1 MQWTLDQ
8 LRQFVTT
15 VDSGSFSAA
24 ARQLGKAQSA
34 VSTAIGLLEA
44 DLGLELFDRSRRN
57 AQLTDAG
64 QLLLLE
70 ARELLRQAEALDT
83 RARSLSSGSE
93 ARLTLA
99 LDEALP
105 YAAISTLLREMS
117 VRFPDLELT
126 QLNGTATEVAGYVDQ
141 ERAHIAFHFVRG
153 EPAAHLEQ
161 RHIGEVP
168 QGVFVANDHPLA
180 RLDVVER
187 KDLVKYRQLV
197 MHAEDVHEATYSPKL
212 WRSDSFYSI
221 AEMVADDLG
230 WAILPVNV
238 GTDDAYD
245 KPLQQV
251 SCPSLAL
258 SKLSVRVLWRQGWQP
273 TPTVQWVLAR
283 YTQLLGQ
290 IQEPDREAAA
300 LPVMPAPIPGRS

>member
-8 LRQFVTT
+8 LRQFVATA
-15 VDSGSFSAA
+15 DSGSFSAA
-24 ARQLGKAQSA
+24 ARKLGKAQSA
-34 VSTAIGLLEA
+34 VSTAISLLEA
-44 DLGLELFDRSRRN
+44 DLGLDLFDRSRRN

-64 QLLLLE
+64 EVLLLE
-70 ARELLRQAEALDT
+70 ARELLHQAEALDN
-83 RARSLSSGSE
+83 RARSLSSGNQ
-93 ARLTLA
+93 ARLALA

-105 YAAISTLLREMS
+105 YAAISALLREMS
-117 VRFPDLELT
+117 QRFPDLELT
-126 QLNGTATEVAGYVDQ
+126 VLNGTATEVADYIDR

-153 EPAAHLEQ
+153 ALSARFDQ
-161 RHIGEVP
+161 RQIGAVP
-168 QGVFVANDHPLA
+168 QGVFVAIDHPLA
-180 RLDVVER
+180 RLEVVHQ

-197 MHAEDVHEATYSPKL
+197 MHTEDLDEAAYSPKR

-251 SCPSLAL
+251 YCPSLAL
-258 SKLSVRVLWRQGWQP
+258 SPLSVRALWRQGWQP
-273 TPTVQWVLAR
+273 TPTAGWVQAR
-283 YTQLLGQ
+283 FTELLGQ
-290 IQEPDREAAA
+290 MQKGSGSSELTP
-300 LPVMPAPIPGRS
+300 PIPGQS

>member
-1 MQWTLDQ
+1 
-8 LRQFVTT
+8 
-15 VDSGSFSAA
+15 
-24 ARQLGKAQSA
+24 
-34 VSTAIGLLEA
+34 
-44 DLGLELFDRSRRN
+44 
-57 AQLTDAG
+57 
-64 QLLLLE
+64 
-70 ARELLRQAEALDT
+70 LLRQAEALDT
-83 RARSLSSGSE
+83 RAQSLSSGSQ
-93 ARLTLA
+93 AKLTLA
-99 LDEALP
+99 LDEAQP

-126 QLNGTATEVAGYVDQ
+126 LLNGTATEVVDYVVE

-153 EPAAHLEQ
+153 ALPAHLDQ
-161 RHIGEVP
+161 RHIGAVA
-168 QGVFVANDHPLA
+168 QGVFVAIDHPLA
-180 RLDVVER
+180 QLKVVQR

-251 SCPSLAL
+251 FCPSLAL
-258 SKLSVRVLWRQGWQP
+258 SQLSVRVLWRQGWQP
-273 TPTVQWVLAR
+273 TPTVEWVQAR
-283 YTQLLGQ
+283 YMELLGQ
-290 IQEPDREAAA
+290 VQPPESAVAPLTPPTQDR
-300 LPVMPAPIPGRS
+300 S

>member
-1 MQWTLDQ
+1 MNWTLDQ

-15 VDSGSFSAA
+15 AECGSFSGA
-24 ARQLGKAQSA
+24 ARLLGKAQSA

-44 DLGLELFDRSRRN
+44 DLGVELFDRSRRN

-70 ARELLRQAEALDT
+70 ARELLRQAEALDN
-83 RARSLSSGSE
+83 RARSLSSGNE
-93 ARLTLA
+93 ARLALA

-105 YAAISTLLREMS
+105 YAATSTLLREIAI
-117 VRFPDLELT
+117 RFPDLELT
-126 QLNGTATEVAGYVDQ
+126 LLNGTATEVADYVEA

-153 EPAAHLEQ
+153 TLPSSFDQ
-161 RHIGEVP
+161 RHVGAVP
-168 QGVFVANDHPLA
+168 QGVFVAIDHPLA
-180 RLDVVER
+180 QLATIQR

-197 MHAEDVHEATYSPKL
+197 MHAEDVHEEIYSPRI

-238 GTDDAYD
+238 GMDDAYD
-245 KPLQQV
+245 KPLRQV
-251 SCPSLAL
+251 HCPTLAL
-258 SKLSVRVLWRQGWQP
+258 PGLSVRMLWRQGWQP
-273 TPTVQWVLAR
+273 TRTVQWVQAR
-283 YTQLLGQ
+283 YEELLGQ
-290 IQEPDREAAA
+290 IQA
-300 LPVMPAPIPGRS
+300 

>member
-1 MQWTLDQ
+1 MRWTLDQ
-8 LRQFVTT
+8 LRKFVST
-15 VDSGSFSAA
+15 VDAGSFSVA

-44 DLGLELFDRSRRN
+44 DLGLELFDRTRRN

-64 QLLLLE
+64 ELLLLE
-70 ARELLRQAEALDT
+70 ARELLRQAEALDN
-83 RARSLSSGSE
+83 RARSLSSGNQ
-93 ARLTLA
+93 ARLALA

-117 VRFPDLELT
+117 VRFPDLELA
-126 QLNGTATEVAGYVDQ
+126 LLSGTATEVADYVDQ

-153 EPAAHLEQ
+153 DLLAHFAQ
-161 RHIGEVP
+161 RHIGAVP

-180 RLDVVER
+180 RLEVVQRE
-187 KDLVKYRQLV
+187 DLVKYRQLV
-197 MHAEDVHEATYSPKL
+197 MHAEDVHEASVSPRL

-258 SKLSVRVLWRQGWQP
+258 SPLPVRVLWREGWEP
-273 TPTVQWVLAR
+273 TATVQWVQAR
-283 YTQLLGQ
+283 YTELLGQ
-290 IQEPDREAAA
+290 VQAPEAPPAA
-300 LPVMPAPIPGRS
+300 ITAPTRGRS

>member
-8 LRQFVTT
+8 LRQFVATA
-15 VDSGSFSAA
+15 DSGSFSAA
-24 ARQLGKAQSA
+24 ARRLGKAQSA
-34 VSTAIGLLEA
+34 VSTAISLLEA

-64 QLLLLE
+64 ELLLLE
-70 ARELLRQAEALDT
+70 ARELLRQAEALDN
-83 RARSLSSGSE
+83 RARSLSSGNE
-93 ARLTLA
+93 ARLAIT

-105 YAAISTLLREMS
+105 YAAISALLREIS
-117 VRFPDLELT
+117 QRFPDLELT
-126 QLNGTATEVAGYVDQ
+126 VLNGTATEVVDYID
-141 ERAHIAFHFVRG
+141 EDRAHIAFHFVRG
-153 EPAAHLEQ
+153 VLPARFEQ
-161 RHIGEVP
+161 RQIGAVP

-180 RLDVVER
+180 ALDVVQH

-197 MHAEDVHEATYSPKL
+197 MHAEDVYEATYSPKL

-238 GTDDAYD
+238 GMDDAYD

-251 SCPSLAL
+251 YCPSLAL
-258 SKLSVRVLWRQGWQP
+258 SRLSVRVLWRQGWQP
-273 TPTVQWVLAR
+273 PPTVQWVAGRFTELLSKLATDDTTTAVR
-283 YTQLLGQ
+283 PPT
-290 IQEPDREAAA
+290 
-300 LPVMPAPIPGRS
+300 PGRS